1 MLMLSPFCEY
11 LRFEYETSEEPL
23 FLVQEIDSL
32 RVLSRSRHEIIR
44 SVPPSI
50 YNVYMEGSESSGSLL
65 RKNFSQ
71 YTQKKGEMDMKIGVG
86 DMTTEQVLEGIQECL
101 KAAEDE
107 LSTFLQ
113 EELLRS
119 VSYGQAYLTE
129 EDQETV
135 ANDLPGVARTL
146 RILNA
151 LRCPEVG
158 LYLTYEE
165 YLFLKDRAV
174 ISRLLSRR
182 LYYLGVKVMMIYVV
196 DE

>member
-1 MLMLSPFCEY
+1 MLSPFCEY

>member
-32 RVLSRSRHEIIR
+32 RVISRSRHEIIR

-65 RKNFSQ
+65 RKNFSR
-71 YTQKKGEMDMKIGVG
+71 YTQKKGDMDMKIGVG

-129 EDQETV
+129 EDQEGI

-182 LYYLGVKVMMIYVV
+182 LYYLGVKVVIVLAV
-196 DE
+196 H